1 MVLPPSPTFVC
12 GVAKP
17 QRRVQT
23 CPPQDD
29 RRTRRNLE
37 RFSTEPSISHHKY
50 SLNIS
55 SELTQRTDLH
65 SRSACKS
72 RDPNVTLRD
81 VVSAKSA
88 CVCRDK
94 KFIGVRDFRE
104 RDEEDQKHN
113 EVSMNTLMLSA
124 FEVVLKVF
132 LIFTERTQRDCILF
146 TITNL
151 FCEEVLDYLEGLDGG
166 TGISAIS

>member
-1 MVLPPSPTFVC
+1 MVLPSSPTFMC

-29 RRTRRNLE
+29 RHTRRKLE

-55 SELTQRTDLH
+55 SEFTQRTALH
-65 SRSACKS
+65 SRRACKS

-94 KFIGVRDFRE
+94 KFIGIRDFCE
-104 RDEEDQKHN
+104 RDENYQEHN
-113 EVSMNTLMLSA
+113 EVTMNGPMLSA
-124 FEVVLKVF
+124 FE
-132 LIFTERTQRDCILF
+132 LIL
-146 TITNL
+146 
-151 FCEEVLDYLEGLDGG
+151 
-166 TGISAIS
+166 